1 MTILKVTLLVLLGF
15 GLAGLL
21 RRASAAQRHLIWT
34 LALAGS
40 VGLAVAEPLLPSI
53 DIRIP
58 AGWLPTA
65 EQSLT
70 QATPFERQPDAV
82 NAPNQERTFNRE
94 PGAMVPR
101 NPSPAPRWFDMADLL
116 PLVYLGGVLL
126 VLAWY
131 AMGQVA
137 LRRLARTGIE
147 LTTPDWLALL
157 ERVKADTGVSAPVRL
172 IQSGRVGSPITWG
185 LRRTIIAVPTDA
197 RDWDDERRRV
207 VLDHELAHA
216 ARGDHLARLIGVIA
230 CALYWFH
237 PLLWAAFR
245 RQTIESER
253 AADDHVLVRG
263 TRGPDYAA
271 HLLEIARR
279 SRGLRQ
285 AGMVAIGMARHSEL
299 EGRLVAALD
308 EQRERRAPR
317 HRVTIMAWIALAG
330 VTLPG
335 AAAHPDLELSPGVL
349 ESLSSQPIL
358 AVPLAVQTADSVIER
373 TVDAGSG
380 ETLELE
386 LKTGGDVRIEGWDRS
401 QVRVR
406 ARLAGSNWR
415 DTRIEI
421 ARTGSGVLVVSE
433 PTQSRENFST
443 SHDFEIMVPLRY
455 DVRLESAGGGITI
468 TQVEGT
474 FRGETGGGDLRLSR
488 IRGEARLST
497 GGGDIEVSDSDL
509 EGRVRTGG
517 GRVRFSR
524 VTGGIRGSSGSGPVI
539 YSETETD
546 RKGDLS
552 QVKISGDRITVTEG
566 SAGVLHIRKAGG
578 DIVLDGAPNGL
589 DAETGGGDVRI
600 GASRG
605 MVSVST
611 GGGDITIG
619 PVAGSVRAG
628 TGAGEVRIT
637 IVEASGQSQSVEVTA
652 GVGDVVIDWPAGVPA
667 RFELE
672 TAYTRNFGRR
682 TRIDT
687 GLSLDREETESWDAS
702 YGTPRRYVRARGQ
715 VGQGGGVVSVRTVNG
730 DITIRTR

>member
-1 MTILKVTLLVLLGF
+1 MIILKVTLLVLLGF
-15 GLAGLL
+15 GLTSLL
-21 RRASAAQRHLIWT
+21 RRASAALRHLIWT

-40 VGLAVAEPLLPSI
+40 VALAVAEPLLPSL

-58 AGWLPTA
+58 TGWLRNAGPLSTRTA
-65 EQSLT
+65 
-70 QATPFERQPDAV
+70 PFQPQPDALS
-82 NAPNQERTFNRE
+82 ARHQEPIVAQEPLPVGFRSASRTLGR
-94 PGAMVPR
+94 
-101 NPSPAPRWFDMADLL
+101 FDRLDLL
-116 PLVYLGGVLL
+116 PLGYFGGVVL

-131 AMGQVA
+131 VMGRVA
-137 LRRLARTGIE
+137 LRRLSRTGIE

-157 ERVKADTGVSAPVRL
+157 ERVKADTRVSAPVRL

-185 LRRTIIAVPTDA
+185 LRRPVIAVPTDA
-197 RDWDDERRRV
+197 RDWDEARRRV
-207 VLDHELAHA
+207 VLEHELAHS

-237 PLLWAAFR
+237 PLLWAALR

-308 EQRERRAPR
+308 EQRERRAPP
-317 HRVTIMAWIALAG
+317 HRLTIMAWIVLAG

-335 AAAHPDLELSPGVL
+335 AAARPDLERSSRDVL
-349 ESLSSQPIL
+349 DPLRSQAIL
-358 AVPLAVQTADSVIER
+358 AVPLPIQSADSVIER
-373 TVDAGSG
+373 TVEASPGQTLD
-380 ETLELE
+380 LELE
-386 LKTGGDVRIEGWDRS
+386 TGGDVRIEGWDRP

-415 DTRIEI
+415 DTRVEI
-421 ARTGSGVLVVSE
+421 ARTGSGVLVLAE
-433 PTQSRENFST
+433 PTRSRENFST
-443 SHDFEIMVPLRY
+443 AHDFEIMVPLRY
-455 DVRLESAGGGITI
+455 DVRLESAGGRVTI
-468 TQVEGT
+468 IQVEGT
-474 FRGETGGGDLRLSR
+474 FRGKTGGGDLRLSR
-488 IRGEARLST
+488 TRGEARLST

-509 EGRVRTGG
+509 EGRVQTGG
-517 GRVRFSR
+517 GQVRFSR

-539 YSETETD
+539 YSETE
-546 RKGDLS
+546 KP
-552 QVKISGDRITVTEG
+552 
-566 SAGVLHIRKAGG
+566 AGVLHLRKAGG
-578 DIVLDGAPNGL
+578 DIVLDGAPHGL
-589 DAETGGGDVRI
+589 DAETGGGTVRI
-600 GASRG
+600 GPSRG

-628 TGAGEVRIT
+628 TGAGDVRIT

-667 RFELE
+667 RFRLE
-672 TAYTRNFGRR
+672 TAYTRSFGRR
-682 TRIDT
+682 TRVDT
-687 GLSLDREETESWDAS
+687 ELPLEQEETERWDDHH
-702 YGTPRRYVRARGQ
+702 GTPRRYVRARGQ

>member
-1 MTILKVTLLVLLGF
+1 
-15 GLAGLL
+15 
-21 RRASAAQRHLIWT
+21 
-34 LALAGS
+34 
-40 VGLAVAEPLLPSI
+40 
-53 DIRIP
+53 
-58 AGWLPTA
+58 
-65 EQSLT
+65 
-70 QATPFERQPDAV
+70 
-82 NAPNQERTFNRE
+82 
-94 PGAMVPR
+94 
-101 NPSPAPRWFDMADLL
+101 
-116 PLVYLGGVLL
+116 
-126 VLAWY
+126 
-131 AMGQVA
+131 
-137 LRRLARTGIE
+137 
-147 LTTPDWLALL
+147 
-157 ERVKADTGVSAPVRL
+157 
-172 IQSGRVGSPITWG
+172 
-185 LRRTIIAVPTDA
+185 
-197 RDWDDERRRV
+197 
-207 VLDHELAHA
+207 VLDHELAHS

-308 EQRERRAPR
+308 EQRERRAPP

-335 AAAHPDLELSPGVL
+335 AAARPDLERSPREVL
-349 ESLSSQPIL
+349 DALRSQAIL
-358 AVPLAVQTADSVIER
+358 AVPLPIQSADSVIER
-373 TVDAGSG
+373 TVEASSG
-380 ETLELE
+380 ETLDLELE
-386 LKTGGDVRIEGWDRS
+386 TGGHVRIEGWDRP

-415 DTRIEI
+415 DTRVEI
-421 ARTGSGVLVVSE
+421 ARTGSGVLVRSE
-433 PTQSRENFST
+433 PTRSRGNFST

-474 FRGETGGGDLRLSR
+474 FRGETGGGDLQLSR
-488 IRGEARLST
+488 TRGEARLST

-517 GRVRFSR
+517 GQVRFSR

-552 QVKISGDRITVTEG
+552 QVKISGDRITVSEG

-578 DIVLDGAPNGL
+578 DIVLDGAPDGL

-600 GASRG
+600 GASGGR
-605 MVSVST
+605 VNVST

-637 IVEASGQSQSVEVTA
+637 IVQASGQSQSVEVTA
-652 GVGDVVIDWPAGVPA
+652 GVGNVVIDWPAGVPA

-687 GLSLDREETESWDAS
+687 ELPLEREETERWDDRQ
-702 YGTPRRYVRARGQ
+702 GTPRRYVRAQGQ